1 MLNLNY
7 KTVEA
12 DTEPVD
18 IDLTSSPPTVY
29 INKNAHQEEK
39 TDIVTGETRIVWIYD
54 QAQVNRQEYDNYMQ
68 GKTQADIEY
77 LYMMTGVD
85 YDE

>member
-18 IDLTSSPPTVY
+18 IDLTSSPTTVY